1 MTGIFAIILATLFA
15 TAKDLVSKG
24 VSKEI
29 HGTVSACTSFLFAL
43 PWYFLI
49 LIVGQ
54 LLGYNLFEY
63 SGQFIL
69 YVCIRAITDS
79 FAELF
84 KMHAL
89 ACGEISF
96 IANFFS
102 LSTIFLLFLAP
113 IITGDRISSLGL
125 VGVLIIIFSTLL
137 LLKGPTETI
146 PWKGVGLAL
155 ISAFFF
161 SLNICFDRLAV
172 QQANPIFSGFAM
184 TLISGAILFIPMIKV
199 VDWRSQISGSSNP
212 LFIRGLMEVLFM
224 ISKLFGLQYLEP
236 QYASG
241 IQKLTLVF
249 SVAIGG
255 KAFHEH
261 DQKKRILT
269 SLLIV
274 VGSVL
279 IVWSKVNG

>member
-1 MTGIFAIILATLFA
+1 MFGVIAIVIATFFG

-24 VSKEI
+24 MSQDI

-43 PWYFLI
+43 PLYCLI
-49 LIVGQ
+49 LLVGHI
-54 LLGYNLFEY
+54 LDYPIFEY
-63 SGQFIL
+63 TGQFIL
-69 YVCIRAITDS
+69 FICIRAVTDS
-79 FAELF
+79 FSELF

-96 IANFFS
+96 ILNFFS
-102 LSTIFLLFLAP
+102 LSSVFLLFLAP
-113 IITGDRISSLGL
+113 IITGDTISDLGL
-125 VGVLIIIFSTLL
+125 VGVLIIIFGTLL
-137 LLKGPTETI
+137 LLKGPSGSI

-155 ISAFFF
+155 VSAFFS
-161 SLNICFDRLAV
+161 SLNMCFARLAV

-184 TLISGAILFIPMIKV
+184 TLISGVILLIPMIKV
-199 VDWRSQISGSSNP
+199 IEWKEQVSVSSRP
-212 LFIRGLMEVLFM
+212 LFIRGILEVLFM
-224 ISKLFGLQYLEP
+224 ISKLFGLQYLEA
-236 QYASG
+236 QYVSG

-279 IVWSKVNG
+279 IVWSKVG